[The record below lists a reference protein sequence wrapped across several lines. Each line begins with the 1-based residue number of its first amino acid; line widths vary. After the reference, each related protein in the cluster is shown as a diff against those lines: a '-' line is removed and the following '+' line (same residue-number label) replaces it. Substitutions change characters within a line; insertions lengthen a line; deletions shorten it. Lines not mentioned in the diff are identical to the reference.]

1 MCIRWQNIRKNI
13 KRISH
18 KPPHFPF
25 EDPPF
30 ALSIG
35 LLKIPD
41 AEWFEIFD
49 LKERALQLMEK
60 RKFLASIHKEVFI
73 ADASA
78 LKASKDILS
87 LMLENLITY
96 RPDLYALNKDTI
108 ELKPHK
114 NFAGEEFSTDLKTNG
129 MHPLDLAARLVQE
142 DLIIM
147 LPPNKEQEGWW
158 LAAGS
163 LAFPS
168 RWSLK
173 NKFRKTMDD
182 IHAPVPFYKDQL
194 KTPTNNF
201 FNQMPYDDIFARHN
215 WSLHDSPSLR
225 QDGTKP
231 IEVKTG
237 INSKN
242 AGECLWLRVERQTLR
257 KLKGTGAILFTIRIH
272 IYPLKEIVELEG
284 VAKRLNEAISIL
296 PTETKEY
303 KQNFNISFYCD
314 CFL

>member
-1 MCIRWQNIRKNI
+1 MN
-13 KRISH
+13 KRLGH
-18 KPPHFPF
+18 TPPHFPF
-25 EDPPF
+25 EKPPF
-30 ALSIG
+30 TLSMG
-35 LLKIPD
+35 LLKIQS
-41 AEWFEIFD
+41 AEWFEVYD
-49 LKERALQLMEK
+49 LKERAFQLAAK
-60 RKFLASIHKEVFI
+60 KNFLANIHDDVFM
-73 ADASA
+73 ADSSA
-78 LKASKDILS
+78 LRASIDTLN
-87 LMLENLITY
+87 LMLTNLTTY
-96 RPDLYALNKDTI
+96 QPELYSHQDDIIK
-108 ELKPHK
+108 LKPHEG
-114 NFAGEEFSTDLKTNG
+114 FEGEEFTTNLTDNTI
-129 MHPLDLAARLVQE
+129 HPLDLAAKLVQE
-142 DLIIM
+142 DLIVM

-303 KQNFNISFYCD
+303 KQIKNFANSAQEYLGQF
-314 CFL
+314 

>member
-1 MCIRWQNIRKNI
+1 MAKHSKKNI

-96 RPDLYALNKDTI
+96 RPDFYALNKDTI

-147 LPPNKEQEGWW
+147 LPPNKEQKGWW
-158 LAAGS
+158 LAAGC

-168 RWSLK
+168 RWNLK
-173 NKFRKTMDD
+173 DKYKKTMDA

-194 KTPTNNF
+194 KTPTNRF
-201 FNQMPYDDIFARHN
+201 FDQMPFDDIFARRN
-215 WSLHDSPSLR
+215 WSLHDTPSLR
-225 QDGTKP
+225 QDGTKS
-231 IEVKTG
+231 IVENTK

-242 AGECLWLRVERQTLR
+242 AGERLWLRVERQTLR

-272 IYPLKEIVELEG
+272 IRPLKQLKNFKG
-284 VAKRLNEAISIL
+284 VAKRLSKALSAL
-296 PTETKEY
+296 PAEMQAYKQTNNFSDSVKEY
-303 KQNFNISFYCD
+303 LDQF
-314 CFL
+314 